1 MSLTC
6 RKLPLFDQLRC
17 DTAWRV
23 RHSAVFTLPAI
34 LSRLLPHER
43 RKLALETM
51 ICLATDESA
60 TVRLGA
66 LEVLGE
72 VLYTFRADDE
82 GVPTDLL
89 NLFLGQ
95 KSDQDGLIGPGPDQN
110 HFLDLFLQDP
120 KRPLI
125 CAFNYPAI
133 ALALGRERWYDVRD
147 LYLSLAVDVE
157 FQVRRTLAASL
168 GELAKIIGEDNAQ
181 RDLVQVWW
189 NAIRSEDD
197 EVRLK
202 AVEVT
207 GTFSAALG
215 LHNGSSIVEGIL
227 TVWDEGVLKT
237 WRERDCVA
245 KSLVDLSQWG
255 HQVIPLAICNLL
267 ARALEDT
274 VASVRESAVVAV
286 SAILIIKSALL
297 DSCSNHSF
305 LLFRKSFL
313 TNLIS

>member
-1 MSLTC
+1 M
-6 RKLPLFDQLRC
+6 
-17 DTAWRV
+17 
-23 RHSAVFTLPAI
+23 
-34 LSRLLPHER
+34 
-43 RKLALETM
+43 ALETM